1 MCVIKNE
8 MKLEME
14 NNQMKI
20 EKRKEIN
27 KMINWSLWIWA
38 VGSGSGCKWTLKNN
52 NNNNKIY
59 EMELIWAWMKWGFKR
74 KMGISYWVF
83 EFWARLEWTS
93 GK

>member
-1 MCVIKNE
+1 

-38 VGSGSGCKWTLKNN
+38 VGSGC
-52 NNNNKIY
+52 
-59 EMELIWAWMKWGFKR
+59 EWMKVGF
-74 KMGISYWVF
+74 
-83 EFWARLEWTS
+83 
-93 GK
+93 